1 MPVTTHARPA
11 CVRARTQVKRG
22 RRPTSRWAR
31 VDTAPLDLKVQ
42 GMRRPVVVMF
52 TDVFTRLPLG
62 FQICEQGVHGDLE
75 YVATDRRSQ

>member
-1 MPVTTHARPA
+1 
-11 CVRARTQVKRG
+11 
-22 RRPTSRWAR
+22 
-31 VDTAPLDLKVQ
+31 
-42 GMRRPVVVMF
+42 MRRPVVVMF